1 LGNSINHLTF
11 RRPSG
16 KPVDEENHTA
26 PPGGGGS
33 TSNETTETVKQP
45 EESEEEESRTPV
57 WSYGGL
63 EEENVWGK

>member
-1 LGNSINHLTF
+1 LGNSINHFTF

-26 PPGGGGS
+26 PPAEGGG
-33 TSNETTETVKQP
+33 TSNENTEAVKES
-45 EESEEEESRTPV
+45 EESEEESRTPV